1 MSWRA
6 AIAERRRTIWFVA
19 RFLVI
24 FALLRAA
31 YPVVAPSYKAAF
43 GTAANVFLWAA
54 EPGGTVQLRF
64 EPWGVVDG
72 PDRDR
77 MAVLRARDRVFG
89 QEARMRV
96 DVRSFSYRPLATFV
110 ALLLAFRWRSRRR
123 AAVVGLAGFTVVA
136 VLTATLTAVGALR
149 FGLGAV
155 LGFGRGPLV
164 QTIYEALT
172 TPAMLY
178 ALPVV
183 VFWALFRSTDRP
195 PGAPRRP
202 AVADAG

>member
-1 MSWRA
+1 MSLRA
-6 AIAERRRTIWFVA
+6 AISERRSTLWFVA

-24 FALLRAA
+24 FAALRAA
-31 YPVVAPSYKAAF
+31 YPLLAPGYKAAF
-43 GTAANVFLWAA
+43 GGAANAFLWAA

-64 EPWGVVDG
+64 EPWAVVDG
-72 PDRDR
+72 PDRER

-123 AAVVGLAGFTVVA
+123 AAVVASAGLATMTLLTGFLA
-136 VLTATLTAVGALR
+136 AVGALR

-155 LGFGRGPLV
+155 LGFGRGPLI
-164 QTIYEALT
+164 QTIYEAMT

-178 ALPVV
+178 ALPIV
-183 VFWALFRSTDRP
+183 VFWALVRLTDRAS
-195 PGAPRRP
+195 G
-202 AVADAG
+202 VALAA